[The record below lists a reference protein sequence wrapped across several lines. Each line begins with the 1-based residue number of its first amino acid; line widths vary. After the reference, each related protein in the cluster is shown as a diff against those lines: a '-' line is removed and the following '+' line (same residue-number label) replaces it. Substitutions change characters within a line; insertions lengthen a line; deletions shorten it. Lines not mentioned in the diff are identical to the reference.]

1 MENWQPEVHWNH
13 TQIAVNH
20 SWIGLEGI
28 SLNLRTCSD
37 HMPLIL
43 DTSPMKFRWIKEWDY
58 NSAMFHRMVSYWR
71 NKNVINRIIR
81 EDELVL
87 TDQREIVN
95 EIVSFYENLYKE
107 TSTGWWDFEEI
118 NWGSISVERAEWLER
133 PFEEEEIKKAVFGCD
148 REKSPGPDGFT
159 GGFFQDCWD
168 FLKDDIVK
176 VLEEFYLNGKFC
188 GNMNHTFLCLIPK
201 KQDAQKV
208 KDFRPISLVSGLY
221 KILAKLLSNRLREV
235 LEETISLAQGA
246 FVHNRQILDV
256 VLVATEAVEDY
267 RKRGERGVIFKV
279 DFEKAYDYVNWDF
292 LDLVLE
298 KKGFGVRWRSWMRG
312 CIYSANFSI
321 MINGKPRGRFGA
333 SRGLRQGDPLSP
345 FLFILVA
352 DILGRMMD
360 KAVGIG
366 EVKGFKV
373 GREEHVFRPQNKHE
387 QELTLIQSVL
397 SSIPTYYMSLFK
409 LPRVVAAS
417 LEKMMREFLWDRDS
431 TGKGRSLVRWK
442 NVCKPKE
449 LGGLGIGNL
458 ILRNKALLGKWLWR
472 FPLEQ
477 HSLWSISL
485 NLATNDV
492 RCWAKSVNHL
502 FLHCCSARFLWL
514 KALGEVG
521 IHWAAPA
528 SVRGMFLDRTLG
540 YGSNNMAKTLWNCM
554 VFSLLWHIWLERN
567 IRIFEDKEM
576 SLEDIFEKAKFS
588 ALQWAFLDKSF
599 KGFPFSL
606 VAFNWK
612 DVIGIS

>member
-1 MENWQPEVHWNH
+1 MPV
-13 TQIAVNH
+13 
-20 SWIGLEGI
+20 SLGRI
-28 SLNLRTCSD
+28 SGKR
-37 HMPLIL
+37 
-43 DTSPMKFRWIKEWDY
+43 
-58 NSAMFHRMVSYWR
+58 
-71 NKNVINRIIR
+71 
-81 EDELVL
+81 
-87 TDQREIVN
+87 Q
-95 EIVSFYENLYKE
+95 
-107 TSTGWWDFEEI
+107 
-118 NWGSISVERAEWLER
+118 AEWLER

-168 FLKDDIVK
+168 FLKDDIK
-176 VLEEFYLNGKFC
+176 L
-188 GNMNHTFLCLIPK
+188 
-201 KQDAQKV
+201 DAQKV

-279 DFEKAYDYVNWDF
+279 DFEKAYDHVNWDF
-292 LDLVLE
+292 LDFVLE
-298 KKGFGVRWRSWMRG
+298 KKGCTS
-312 CIYSANFSI
+312 SANFSI

-360 KAVGIG
+360 KAVRIG

-373 GREEHVFRPQNKHE
+373 GREEEVVNIEKVNTILKFFSMCSGLKINMNKSSLAGIGLTE
-387 QELTLIQSVL
+387 EEPMKYLGLPLGGNPNSAEFWNPVIEKVSKRLDGWKKAFLSKGGRLTLIQSVL
-397 SSIPTYYMSLFK
+397 SSIPIYYMSLFK
-409 LPRVVAAS
+409 MPRVVAAS

-442 NVCKPKE
+442 TVCKPKE

-477 HSLWSISL
+477 HSLW
-485 NLATNDV
+485 
-492 RCWAKSVNHL
+492 
-502 FLHCCSARFLWL
+502 
-514 KALGEVG
+514 
-521 IHWAAPA
+521 AAVIR
-528 SVRGMFLDRTLG
+528 SKYGLDRNGWDTNRVTV
-540 YGSNNMAKTLWNCM
+540 GS
-554 VFSLLWHIWLERN
+554 FRN
-567 IRIFEDKEM
+567 PW
-576 SLEDIFEKAKFS
+576 KFIS
-588 ALQWAFLDKSF
+588 Q
-599 KGFPFSL
+599 
-606 VAFNWK
+606 
-612 DVIGIS
+612 GISTLSSYTK

>member
-1 MENWQPEVHWNH
+1 
-13 TQIAVNH
+13 
-20 SWIGLEGI
+20 
-28 SLNLRTCSD
+28 
-37 HMPLIL
+37 
-43 DTSPMKFRWIKEWDY
+43 
-58 NSAMFHRMVSYWR
+58 
-71 NKNVINRIIR
+71 
-81 EDELVL
+81 
-87 TDQREIVN
+87 
-95 EIVSFYENLYKE
+95 
-107 TSTGWWDFEEI
+107 
-118 NWGSISVERAEWLER
+118 
-133 PFEEEEIKKAVFGCD
+133 
-148 REKSPGPDGFT
+148 
-159 GGFFQDCWD
+159 
-168 FLKDDIVK
+168 
-176 VLEEFYLNGKFC
+176 
-188 GNMNHTFLCLIPK
+188 MNHTFLCLIPK
-201 KQDAQKV
+201 KLDAQKV

-312 CIYSANFSI
+312 CISLANFSI

-333 SRGLRQGDPLSP
+333 SRGLRQGDPIEEVVVSHLQFADDTLFLLEPDKSNIEKVNTILKFFSMCSGLKINMNKSSLAGISLTKEEVGVLASEVGCEKGSWPMKYLGLPLGGNPNSAEFWNPVIEKVSKRLDGWKKAFLSKG
-345 FLFILVA
+345 
-352 DILGRMMD
+352 GR
-360 KAVGIG
+360 
-366 EVKGFKV
+366 
-373 GREEHVFRPQNKHE
+373 
-387 QELTLIQSVL
+387 LTLIQSVL

-431 TGKGRSLVRWK
+431 TGKARSLVRWK
-442 NVCKPKE
+442 TVCKPKE

-477 HSLWSISL
+477 HSLWAAVIRSKYGLDRNGWDTNRVTVGSFRNPWKFISQGISNFFSYTKWVVGRGDHILFWHYNWCESYIFKTSFPSLYRLSRKKFCVINQINSGVFSCKSFFDCLLGNANSFNFEPFRFIWKSSVPHRVKVYAWLIYLGKL
-485 NLATNDV
+485 NTCDRVQRRNPQMMLSPNMCVICKKDEE
-492 RCWAKSVNHL
+492 SVNHL

-540 YGSNNMAKTLWNCM
+540 YGSNNMAKTL
-554 VFSLLWHIWLERN
+554 
-567 IRIFEDKEM
+567 
-576 SLEDIFEKAKFS
+576 
-588 ALQWAFLDKSF
+588 
-599 KGFPFSL
+599 
-606 VAFNWK
+606 
-612 DVIGIS
+612 